1 MYQVVLYDDVNGYC
15 PVADLISELDQKAQ
29 TSKESRIELKQIMLH
44 IDVLEKNMTTGY
56 IGKDFSFHPR

>member
-44 IDVLEKNMTTGY
+44 IDVLENNMTTGY